1 MKFKAIINQRDGGRV
16 ILELSCREYHAQ
28 KLNYILSRTLD
39 RSIYYDAA
47 VVAVDAVDVETA
59 TATVT
64 RMNCPWNELTVEE
77 KKELIQSMKLNKKDI
92 RRIKR
97 QY

>member
-39 RSIYYDAA
+39 RSIYYEAA

-59 TATVT
+59 TAPVT
-64 RMNCPWNELTVEE
+64 SKPRGTCPEYLKMVE
-77 KKELIQSMKLNKKDI
+77 
-92 RRIKR
+92 R
-97 QY
+97 QNNGVVNA

>member
-59 TATVT
+59 TAPVTSKPRGFVSYTVGRT
-64 RMNCPWNELTVEE
+64 
-77 KKELIQSMKLNKKDI
+77 KKINMG
-92 RRIKR
+92 
-97 QY
+97 

>member
-59 TATVT
+59 TAPVT
-64 RMNCPWNELTVEE
+64 RKPRGIVSYTVGRT
-77 KKELIQSMKLNKKDI
+77 KKLNWG
-92 RRIKR
+92 
-97 QY
+97 

>member
-59 TATVT
+59 TAPVTSKPRGIVSYTVGRT
-64 RMNCPWNELTVEE
+64 
-77 KKELIQSMKLNKKDI
+77 KKLNWG
-92 RRIKR
+92 
-97 QY
+97 

>member
-1 MKFKAIINQRDGGRV
+1 MPKFKAIINQRDGGRV

-28 KLNYILSRTLD
+28 KLNYILSRTID

-59 TATVT
+59 TARVT
-64 RMNCPWNELTVEE
+64 K
-77 KKELIQSMKLNKKDI
+77 KKELTGEQKELVRDFFVSYAERKINMG
-92 RRIKR
+92 
-97 QY
+97 

>member
-59 TATVT
+59 TARVT
-64 RMNCPWNELTVEE
+64 KKKELTVEQ
-77 KKELIQSMKLNKKDI
+77 KEIVRDFFVSYAERKTKG
-92 RRIKR
+92 
-97 QY
+97 

>member
-59 TATVT
+59 TARVT
-64 RMNCPWNELTVEE
+64 K
-77 KKELIQSMKLNKKDI
+77 KKELTGEQKELVRDFFVSYAERKIKKG
-92 RRIKR
+92 
-97 QY
+97 

>member
-59 TATVT
+59 TARVT
-64 RMNCPWNELTVEE
+64 KKKILTNEQREMVRDFFVSYAERKI
-77 KKELIQSMKLNKKDI
+77 KKG
-92 RRIKR
+92 
-97 QY
+97 